1 MQSNW
6 NLEMSIFE
14 ERGKPKNPEK
24 NLSEQS
30 KETTDNLTY
39 SWPRVLNRTRAKL
52 VGGKCNHHC
61 AIPALKNHD
70 YHFAKSILCNA
81 LTIHGGWEG
90 SPPPL
95 LALPPA
101 ASHHERLNGSLSHL
115 LIQNEN

>member
-6 NLEMSIFE
+6 NLVILIFE
-14 ERGKPKNPEK
+14 ERRKPENPEK

-39 SWPRVLNRTRAKL
+39 SWARVLNRTRAKL

-61 AIPALKNHD
+61 AIPAPKNHD

-81 LTIHGGWEG
+81 LTIHGGREG
-90 SPPPL
+90 
-95 LALPPA
+95 
-101 ASHHERLNGSLSHL
+101 
-115 LIQNEN
+115 

>member
-1 MQSNW
+1 MQLNW

-14 ERGKPKNPEK
+14 ARGKP
-24 NLSEQS
+24 EQS

-90 SPPPL
+90 
-95 LALPPA
+95 
-101 ASHHERLNGSLSHL
+101 
-115 LIQNEN
+115 